1 MKKEENKNSSI
12 AEQELDNA
20 VVNDKPEELSDY
32 EFMREKIK
40 ERPINRRRLTRR
52 MVITAGMA
60 VLFGLIACLTIIL
73 LEPVLG
79 KLVNPGNEMELQ
91 EVRLPEVVTDE
102 EPLDEDVVILP
113 YEETPIQD
121 MNLID
126 PEDVSGNSASAN
138 RVPSSDTPVL
148 ELEDYQTLHRKMY
161 NLSAEVS
168 NSMVTVTGISEDMD
182 FGGDSQFSIQGTPG
196 LIIADNGVELLILAD
211 TERLTDAE
219 SIRVTFCDGEAE
231 TAVLKQSDADTGLG
245 IYGVTLSDIATSTKE
260 TYTLATLGSSYTTTL
275 PGSSVI
281 AVGDPMNTGS
291 SVCYGSITSVE
302 GRVTYADA
310 SYQLLMTD
318 IYGSQEGTGILINL
332 KGHVIGFISQRH
344 NAEGLENLIHAYGI
358 SSIRSLIEDMSNEEA
373 RSYLGLFLTDVTK
386 EAMDFVGIPQGAYVT
401 KVDLESPAM
410 SYGIMVGDVIVKINE
425 REILDVN
432 DYIQVINELSPGD
445 MVTITY
451 ERLSGESYK
460 EVTVS
465 IPLEEKE

>member
-12 AEQELDNA
+12 AEQELENA

-60 VLFGLIACLTIIL
+60 VLFGLIACLTIVL

-231 TAVLKQSDADTGLG
+231 TAVLKQ
-245 IYGVTLSDIATSTKE
+245 
-260 TYTLATLGSSYTTTL
+260 
-275 PGSSVI
+275 
-281 AVGDPMNTGS
+281 
-291 SVCYGSITSVE
+291 
-302 GRVTYADA
+302 
-310 SYQLLMTD
+310 
-318 IYGSQEGTGILINL
+318 
-332 KGHVIGFISQRH
+332 
-344 NAEGLENLIHAYGI
+344 
-358 SSIRSLIEDMSNEEA
+358 
-373 RSYLGLFLTDVTK
+373 
-386 EAMDFVGIPQGAYVT
+386 
-401 KVDLESPAM
+401 
-410 SYGIMVGDVIVKINE
+410 
-425 REILDVN
+425 
-432 DYIQVINELSPGD
+432 
-445 MVTITY
+445 
-451 ERLSGESYK
+451 
-460 EVTVS
+460 
-465 IPLEEKE
+465 